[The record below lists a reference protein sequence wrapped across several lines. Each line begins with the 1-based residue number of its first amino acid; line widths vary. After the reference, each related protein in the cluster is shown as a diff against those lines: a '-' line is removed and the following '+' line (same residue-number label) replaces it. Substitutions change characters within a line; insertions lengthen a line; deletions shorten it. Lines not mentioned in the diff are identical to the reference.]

1 MIIVVTGT
9 PGVGKSVIAKNLAK
23 KLKFNYININKFVK
37 DNKVYERYDNKRK
50 CYVVEVKKLN
60 KALIK
65 KINNNIIIDGHLS
78 HYLNKKYV
86 NWCVVVK
93 CDLKLLKK
101 RLEKRKYNK
110 EKIRENLDSEIFDV
124 CLSEARELQDKIIVV
139 DGAKIKDI
147 SRFFKK

>member
-1 MIIVVTGT
+1 MFGFILFMIIIVTGT

-124 CLSEARELQDKIIVV
+124 CLV
-139 DGAKIKDI
+139 DDNPRNGHSGCCACDQ
-147 SRFFKK
+147 